1 VTVPCGC
8 CEGVESLTPR
18 SLTNRPGL
26 SALSYRVGTFATFL
40 ASMKARLSADELRG
54 LERLTARGT
63 NDFAIALLDGWAAVA
78 DVLTF
83 YQERIANEGY
93 LRTAT
98 ERRSILELARLVG
111 YSLRPGVAASVYL
124 AYNLEANS
132 EVTIPTGS
140 RAQSIPGP
148 GELPQSFET
157 SVPLKASS
165 DWNNLKPRQTR
176 PQILAEVPG
185 VLYLEGISTAL
196 KPNDPLLFTFAVG
209 AKADPA
215 VQRVQ
220 SVTAEPLVNRT
231 KIVLKAELDTTDSPR
246 SGFDRL
252 GELVNLLS
260 KRRSL
265 PPRSAAR
272 LERTVAKT
280 FQRTGEMVPALVN
293 AFRPEIGD
301 QLYTA
306 LENAV
311 VTPQLENHVHA
322 LRVTAAPFG
331 HNAPL
336 KPILDDRGVP
346 TGFEEW
352 PLTDSITTEIGLIT
366 PGLQPGVEI
375 VNRRVTASLK
385 QRTDTDS
392 GFADMPNADAAITL
406 GSETVKV
413 TQDSQG
419 YHFTFTKLGR
429 KVLIKLTDG
438 APPAVVTVDNDPPK
452 TLQPNEVVRYSRG
465 GRRVTIAVRRGVS
478 VIVEGAIA
486 PAGLDTLTLNAAYD
500 QILPGSWVVVE
511 RPQPGQ
517 NDPERVIATVKK
529 AARVSKTDF
538 GLTGQVTEL
547 TLDTDWLKATDTLLS
562 DIRGITV
569 LAQSEKLAPA
579 EEPITDL
586 IAKGR
591 IELDRL
597 YAGLDSGRWL
607 IVEGERADITDTSG
621 VRAAELVMLA
631 SVEQDFE
638 LTKPGEGLNALVN
651 EPRPGEK
658 THTYLNLATEL
669 AYSYKRDTVTIYGN
683 VINATHGETRNE
695 SLGHGDGTRPLQT
708 FALHQHPLT
717 YVAAPTVAGV
727 QSTLEVRVNNVRWHE
742 AQTLANLGPTDRK
755 FVTRIA
761 DDGQVFVTF
770 GNGERG
776 ARLPTGVENVRAM
789 YRVGIGKPGNVAAK
803 QVSLLTSRP
812 LGVKDVINPL
822 RASGGADPE
831 SRDRGR
837 RNAPLGVM
845 ALDRLVATV
854 DYEHFARTFAGI
866 DKASAVALP
875 GAVSSI
881 VHLTIAGSDN
891 IPIDVHSDLYTNLVE
906 ALHRFGD
913 PQMSIQVVPCEV
925 KLLVLEAT
933 VGFAA
938 DYLWE
943 AVEKQIREAL
953 LERFGFERQELG
965 EDVRLSEIVSI
976 IHGIP
981 GVAYVDVDV
990 LDSVEEA
997 LAADSIA
1004 LEQRLEELAK
1014 AEAAAR
1020 PPARIIAEMASPDR
1034 PLPAQLVVFSRDVP
1048 DTLILHGIS
1057 S

>member
-1 VTVPCGC
+1 MTVPCGC

-26 SALSYRVGTFATFL
+26 SALSYRVGTFATFR

-63 NDFAIALLDGWAAVA
+63 NDFAMALLDGWSAVA

-132 EVTIPTGS
+132 DVTIPAGS
-140 RAQSIPGP
+140 RAQSVPGP

-176 PQILAEVPG
+176 PQILTGQPA

-196 KPNDPLLFTFAVG
+196 KPNDPLLFTG
-209 AKADPA
+209 ALDPA
-215 VQRVQ
+215 VQRVER
-220 SVTAEPLVNRT
+220 VTAEPLVNRT
-231 KIVLKAELDTTDSPR
+231 KVVLINAVADEPVTPR
-246 SGFDRL
+246 AGFDRL
-252 GELVNLLS
+252 GEIVNQLS
-260 KRRSL
+260 MRRSL

-272 LERTVAKT
+272 LDRTIAEI
-280 FQRTGEMVPALVN
+280 FQRTAEMVPSLVS

-311 VTPQLENHVHA
+311 VTPPLANLVHA

-352 PLTDSITTEIGLIT
+352 PLTGSITTEIGLFL
-366 PGLQPGVEI
+366 PGLQPGIELAQ
-375 VNRRVTASLK
+375 RRAVSASIK
-385 QRTDTDS
+385 QGTD
-392 GFADMPNADAAITL
+392 ADTGVAEMANADATIQL
-406 GSETVKV
+406 GDETVKV
-413 TQDSQG
+413 KQDNET

-429 KVLIKLTDG
+429 KVSITLNDG
-438 APPAVVTVDNDPPK
+438 EPPAVVTVDNDPPK
-452 TLQPNEVVRYSRG
+452 TLQQNQVVRYTLGSRHV
-465 GRRVTIAVRRGVS
+465 RIAVGRGVL
-478 VIVEGAIA
+478 VTVEGALA
-486 PAGLDTLTLNAAYD
+486 PASLDRLTLNATYD

-511 RPQPGQ
+511 RPVPGP
-517 NDPERVIATVKK
+517 NEPERVIAKVTK
-529 AARVSKTDF
+529 ATRVSKADF

-547 TLDTDWLKATDTLLS
+547 TLDKNWLKTSDTLLS
-562 DIRGITV
+562 AIRGITV
-569 LAQSEKLAPA
+569 LAQSEKLSPA
-579 EEPITDL
+579 EEPIIDS
-586 IAKGR
+586 ISKGR

-607 IVEGERADITDTSG
+607 IVEGERTDVPGTSG
-621 VRAAELVMLA
+621 IRAAELVMLA

-638 LTKPGEGLNALVN
+638 LTNPKDGENALARG
-651 EPRPGEK
+651 PRPGEK
-658 THTYLNLATEL
+658 THTYLNLATDL

-708 FALHQHPLT
+708 FAVHQHPLT

-742 AQTLANLGPTDRK
+742 VQTLANLGPTDRR

-761 DDGQVFVTF
+761 DDGQVLVTF
-770 GNGERG
+770 GNGQRG
-776 ARLPTGVENVRAM
+776 ARLPTGMENVRAA

-845 ALDRLVATV
+845 ALDRLVATL
-854 DYEHFARTFAGI
+854 DYEYFARTFAGI
-866 DKASAVALP
+866 DKVSAVALP
-875 GAVSSI
+875 SAAASI

-891 IPIDVHSDLYTNLVE
+891 IPIDVHSDLYKNLVE

-913 PQMSIQVVPCEV
+913 PQMSIQVVPCEL
-925 KLLVLEAT
+925 KLLVLEAS
-933 VGFAA
+933 VGFEA

-943 AVEKQIREAL
+943 VVEKQIREAL
-953 LERFGFERQELG
+953 LERFGFERQGLG

-976 IHGIP
+976 IHGIR
-981 GVAYVDVDV
+981 GVTYVDVDV
-990 LDSVEEA
+990 LDAVEEA
-997 LAADSIA
+997 LAADSVA
-1004 LEQRLEELAK
+1004 LEERLEELAK

-1020 PPARIIAEMASPDR
+1020 PPARIVADMASPDR